1 MPQPVRAIFPRNG
14 RGRCV
19 TGGRRVIRDNQIAVV
34 ADEHALSG
42 AGLLHIMETCLNLS
56 KLVTCRNFRE
66 LSGILGQ
73 YQSRVSL
80 AVIHYNLPGMRQE
93 KGLRRLCEAW
103 PSVRILVTADGWD
116 RDSILEVLSA
126 GSHGFIPKSS
136 SALELEH
143 AIRETAKG
151 HVFVSP
157 SSIDHAS
164 SEASPHRPTVG
175 ETRLTVR
182 QKEVLDRLA
191 EGKSNKQI
199 AQVLGISEGT
209 VKVHV
214 NAAFRALGVH
224 NRVSATTALLSGMEL
239 SGAHC

>member
-1 MPQPVRAIFPRNG
+1 M
-14 RGRCV
+14 
-19 TGGRRVIRDNQIAVV
+19 TRDNHIAVV

-42 AGLLHIMETCLNLS
+42 AGLLHIMETCLHFS
-56 KLVTCRNFRE
+56 KVLTCRNFRE
-66 LSGILGQ
+66 LAGIFGQ
-73 YQSRVSL
+73 YQSRVGL
-80 AVIHYNLPGMRQE
+80 AVIHYNLPGMKQE

-103 PSVRILVTADGWD
+103 PSVRILVTADGCD
-116 RDSILEVLSA
+116 RDAILEMISA

-143 AIRETAKG
+143 ALRATAEG

-157 SSIDHAS
+157 ASIETTSANS
-164 SEASPHRPTVG
+164 GAMPGG
-175 ETRLTVR
+175 ESRLTVR
-182 QKEVLDRLA
+182 QREVLDLLA

-199 AQVLGISEGT
+199 AQSLGISEGT

-224 NRVSATTALLSGMEL
+224 NRVSATTALLFGTEL
-239 SGAHC
+239 SRVTP